1 MHASVYTCFLRLKK
15 RSEAECT
22 PLLAKSLEKEAYS
35 DIKYAV
41 KIVKDDDNEKLL
53 AHKAEFEILN
63 KLSHNNVVR
72 SIEIFNNELKSEI
85 H

>member
-1 MHASVYTCFLRLKK
+1 M
-15 RSEAECT
+15 
-22 PLLAKSLEKEAYS
+22 LAKSLEKEAYS

-85 H
+85 HQVMEFIDGSEILDEIVE